1 MAYNEKRKMKKQNS
15 IDLLVDNLAN
25 QFSNIKNFELTQN
38 DPMGNNF
45 FNFIVKHSSELEAFK
60 NLFVHYYLPAS
71 IKSSQDFSRELK
83 FSKYKNFIKINA
95 EELKENYFETIRLGY
110 VGAFHKY
117 ETYSKSISKLIDEFF
132 LDLIDE
138 GDYQNIEPY
147 LKDNFNLELKK
158 TINNFPASEKINWIA
173 NCVKH
178 YDGYP
183 IKQPVLHSFNNAD
196 KNEKIKI
203 EAKEFREDLDD
214 LLRQNQ
220 TLLSALFL
228 VGFHQFAGQEHSNI
242 KEQLSEGKTEEDV
255 KAVKSKLEE
264 SIKFLF
270 NI

>member
-1 MAYNEKRKMKKQNS
+1 MKKQNS
-15 IDLLVDNLAN
+15 IDLLVDNLAS

-38 DPMGNNF
+38 DPMGNKF

-83 FSKYKNFIKINA
+83 FSKYKNLLKINPD
-95 EELKENYFETIRLGY
+95 ELKENYFETIRLGY
-110 VGAFHKY
+110 VGTFHKY
-117 ETYSKSISKLIDEFF
+117 ETYIKSISKLMDEFF

-138 GDYQNIEPY
+138 GDYQNIEAY
-147 LKDNFNLELKK
+147 LKENFNLELKK
-158 TINNFPASEKINWIA
+158 TIYNFPASKKINWIA

-183 IKQPVLHSFNNAD
+183 VKEPVLKSFYTAD

-214 LLRQNQ
+214 LLKQNQ

-228 VGFHQFAGQEHSNI
+228 VGFHQFAAQNHSNI
-242 KEQLSEGKTEEDV
+242 KGQISEGKTEEDV
-255 KAVKSKLEE
+255 IAVRVKLEE
-264 SIKFLF
+264 SIKLLF

>member
-1 MAYNEKRKMKKQNS
+1 MKKQNS
-15 IDLLVDNLAN
+15 IDLLVDNLAS

-38 DPMGNNF
+38 DPMGNKF

-83 FSKYKNFIKINA
+83 FSKYKNLIKINA
-95 EELKENYFETIRLGY
+95 DELKENYFETIRLGY

-117 ETYSKSISKLIDEFF
+117 ETYIKSISKLMDEFF
-132 LDLIDE
+132 LDLFDE
-138 GDYQNIEPY
+138 NDYQNIEPY
-147 LKDNFNLELKK
+147 LKENFNLELKK

-183 IKQPVLHSFNNAD
+183 VKQPVLHSFNTAD

-203 EAKEFREDLDD
+203 EAKEFREDLDN
-214 LLRQNQ
+214 LIRQNQ

-228 VGFHQFAGQEHSNI
+228 VGFHQFSGQEQSNI

-255 KAVKSKLEE
+255 KAVRSKLEE